1 MPLKLLVCTADLQ
14 IGGTI
19 RKNST
24 KPSLK
29 SCIFKFHNYDYM
41 MKRLIPVFVLLLTT
55 LSVNAQ
61 DPNFSQFFAS
71 PLTLNPAMTGK
82 FDGLYRIAGNYRNQ
96 WPTFNNAFVTY
107 TASVDMGILKN
118 RVPEID
124 QFGVGIMAFS
134 DKSGNGILSNNFGA
148 LSLAYH
154 KGLDEDGYHQIGAG
168 FQATYVSKRLDVSKV
183 TFADQLTP
191 LGFTGVTSEVFSNSR
206 VNLSYFDLNAG
217 ILYNGS
223 TNGYNNF
230 YLGASMYH
238 INRPKESFQGGTF
251 LLPTRVTIQGGFK
264 IPIASYHSLH
274 FSANHSMQ
282 ANARNTVVGAAFGL
296 NVNGDENNP
305 VNLFLGSW
313 YRFNDAVIPY
323 LGLEFGELHLGYS
336 YDVNTSELKP
346 GSNLRGGNEISLIF
360 IKKPVDP
367 LAKRLNCPKF

>member
-1 MPLKLLVCTADLQ
+1 
-14 IGGTI
+14 
-19 RKNST
+19 
-24 KPSLK
+24 
-29 SCIFKFHNYDYM
+29 M
-41 MKRLIPVFVLLLTT
+41 MKRLIPVFVLLLTSF
-55 LSVNAQ
+55 SVSAQ

-82 FDGLYRIAGNYRNQ
+82 FDGVYRVAGNYRNQ

-107 TASVDMGILKN
+107 TASFDMGIMKSSL
-118 RVPEID
+118 PEID

-134 DKSGNGILSNNFGA
+134 DKSGNGILSNNCAA

-168 FQATYVSKRLDVSKV
+168 FQGTYVNKRLDVSKV

-191 LGFTGVTSEVFSNSR
+191 LGFTGVTNEIFTNSQ
-206 VNLSYFDLNAG
+206 VNVSYFDLNAG
-217 ILYNGS
+217 VLYNGS

-238 INRPKESFQGGTF
+238 INRPKESFQGGEY
-251 LLPTRVTIQGGFK
+251 LLPARITIQGGFK

-282 ANARNTVVGAAFGL
+282 ANAKNTVVGAAFGL
-296 NVNGDENNP
+296 NINGDEENP
-305 VNLFLGSW
+305 TNLFLGSW
-313 YRFNDAVIPY
+313 YRFNDAIIPY
-323 LGLEFGELHLGYS
+323 LGLEFNGLHLSYS

-346 GSNLRGGNEISLIF
+346 GSNMKGGNEISLIF
-360 IKKPVDP
+360 IKKPADP
-367 LAKRLNCPKF
+367 LAKRLNCPRF